1 VKYNNIPL
9 SSNLSLK
16 STKKISTI
24 NVKSEIDG
32 LEIKDTLDNL

>member
-16 STKKISTI
+16 SIKKVSTL